1 MKKSYILKCTLEFLN
16 EVELFIYCRTSQSLE
31 WTLENLQE
39 RDTYSFCDCWL
50 YLTQIAFSIGH
61 FFDCPST
68 TSLSALRI
76 RSHAFY
82 SCQVLSDHLAKSWFF
97 FLFQKLFL
105 FMDSER
111 DGGKCEL
118 LFIENWVTDHLDLT
132 YETVAVSSRAAEFS
146 SETRRW
152 SQLSI
157 LHWRSPSG

>member
-1 MKKSYILKCTLEFLN
+1 MKLNCLFTVGLLRALNGLLRISKKGTLTHSVIADCTWHRLLSLLDISLTALLLLACLLWESGLMHSTHAKSYLIILQN
-16 EVELFIYCRTSQSLE
+16 H
-31 WTLENLQE
+31 
-39 RDTYSFCDCWL
+39 D
-50 YLTQIAFSIGH
+50 
-61 FFDCPST
+61 
-68 TSLSALRI
+68 
-76 RSHAFY
+76 
-82 SCQVLSDHLAKSWFF
+82 FF